1 MVPPATVKSED
12 RVDVLVVGA
21 GPAGS
26 AAAMTLAKA
35 GYDVLMVDRCVFP
48 RDKVCGDALIPDAVQ
63 ALERLGLKQR
73 VLRHSRVLDGVR
85 VYAPGGEFI
94 DVHGECACLP
104 RRVFD
109 EMLRAEAVGAGT
121 RFLPGVNVRNAL
133 VDDDTV
139 VGVDLGTSRVRADVT
154 LLATGAAAEPL
165 KRFGV
170 CHRIA
175 PSATAARVYVRTD
188 ERFARAFTHLCISY
202 DTAICPGYGWI
213 FPGPDATF
221 NLGVGYY
228 YDGKRPPPEKNVR
241 KLLERFV
248 RTFPPAADVMSHS
261 ISVTE
266 LRGAPLRT
274 ALCGSALSRPGLLV
288 LGEAAGLTYSFSGEG
303 IGKALESGMIAADAV
318 IRCGRRGGEGSAK
331 VIADAYSNRIRD
343 GCGSRFQAYK
353 MAQDWLSSPTFANL
367 LARRASKSRF
377 VQRELS
383 GLFLETTDPRRLFSM
398 AGMLRSLVS

>member
-1 MVPPATVKSED
+1 
-12 RVDVLVVGA
+12 
-21 GPAGS
+21 
-26 AAAMTLAKA
+26 
-35 GYDVLMVDRCVFP
+35 
-48 RDKVCGDALIPDAVQ
+48 VCGDALIPDAVR

-73 VLRHSRVLDGVR
+73 VLRRSRVLDGVR
-85 VYAPGGEFI
+85 VYAPDGQFI
-94 DVHGECACLP
+94 DVHGDCACLP
-104 RRVFD
+104 RRQFD
-109 EMLRAEAVGAGT
+109 EMLRAEAVNAGA
-121 RFLPGVNVRNAL
+121 RFLPGVNVRNVL

-175 PSATAARVYVRTD
+175 PSATAARVYARTD
-188 ERFARAFTHLCISY
+188 ERFARTFTHLCISY

-213 FPGPDATF
+213 FPGPGATF

-228 YDGKRPPPEKNVR
+228 YDAKRPPPEKNVR

-248 RTFPPAADVMSHS
+248 RTFPPAADVMRHR

-303 IGKALESGMIAADAV
+303 IGKALESGIIAADVVAG
-318 IRCGRRGGEGSAK
+318 CGRRDEGAAK
-331 VIADAYSNRIRD
+331 VMADTYSNRIRED
-343 GCGSRFQAYK
+343 CGPRFRAYK
-353 MAQDWLSSPTFANL
+353 MAQDWLSNPTFANL
-367 LARRASKSRF
+367 LAHRASKSRF

-383 GLFLETTDPRRLFSM
+383 GLFLETTDPRRLFSL
-398 AGMLRSLVS
+398 AGMMRSLVS